1 VPVYDSIIS
10 RGDAA
15 GLIPDEVAGDVLKAA
30 VQESAALALS
40 RRVTMT
46 SKLYR
51 SPVLSLLPQ
60 AYWLSS
66 DTGLKQTSEAAFQG
80 LDLTAEEI
88 AVLIPIPEAVLDDA
102 SYDVWGALRD
112 PIAQAIAV
120 KLDAAIFA
128 GTEKPAS
135 WPTAII
141 PAAIAASNT
150 SQIGATAAE
159 GGIYTDIIEAG
170 DAPEADG
177 YEVQGYVV
185 KRALRSHL
193 RRMRDTTGQLLTDTS
208 ADQIA
213 GLPVA
218 YAPAGTMTATEHAIA
233 GQWDLSVIGV
243 RQDLT
248 FKVLDQAVISDDTGA
263 VVLNLAQQ
271 DSVALRVVARYG
283 WAVGT
288 PAALAEAVSGTAYP
302 FGVLQGTLP
311 TRAGGTRS
319 TKKAS

>member
-1 VPVYDSIIS
+1 VPYNTIIS
-10 RGDAA
+10 RTDAE
-15 GLIPDEVAGDVLKAA
+15 GLIPEEVAGDVLKAV

-46 SKLYR
+46 TKLHR

-60 AYWLSS
+60 AYWVAG

-102 SYDVWGALRD
+102 SYDVWGELRE
-112 PIAQAIAV
+112 PIAQAIGV
-120 KLDAAIFA
+120 KLDAAIFS

-135 WPTAII
+135 WPEAII
-141 PAAIAASNT
+141 PAAIAALNT
-150 SQIGATAAE
+150 STIDATAAE
-159 GGIYTDIIEAG
+159 GGIYTDIIETG
-170 DAPEADG
+170 DPPEDDG

-185 KRALRSHL
+185 KRVLRSHL
-193 RRMRDTTGQLLTDTS
+193 RRMRDTTGQLLADTS

-248 FKVLDQAVISDDTGA
+248 FKVLDQAVISDDAGV

-271 DSVALRVVARYG
+271 DAVALRVVARYG

-288 PAALAEAVSGTAYP
+288 PAALAETVTGTAYP

-311 TRAGGTRS
+311 ARAATAR
-319 TKKAS
+319 TKKATS

>member
-1 VPVYDSIIS
+1 VPVYDTIIS

-15 GLIPDEVAGDVLKAA
+15 GVIPDEVAGDVLKAA

-60 AYWLSS
+60 AYWVAG
-66 DTGLKQTSEAAFQG
+66 DTGLKQTSAAAFQG

-102 SYDVWGALRD
+102 SYDVWGELRD

-135 WPTAII
+135 WPEAII

-150 SQIGATAAE
+150 SPAFRDEHARRV
-159 GGIYTDIIEAG
+159 
-170 DAPEADG
+170 DALW
-177 YEVQGYVV
+177 
-185 KRALRSHL
+185 RAPH
-193 RRMRDTTGQLLTDTS
+193 
-208 ADQIA
+208 
-213 GLPVA
+213 
-218 YAPAGTMTATEHAIA
+218 APAGDEN
-233 GQWDLSVIGV
+233 GPRRGPDRPRPV
-243 RQDLT
+243 RC
-248 FKVLDQAVISDDTGA
+248 API
-263 VVLNLAQQ
+263 
-271 DSVALRVVARYG
+271 
-283 WAVGT
+283 
-288 PAALAEAVSGTAYP
+288 
-302 FGVLQGTLP
+302 
-311 TRAGGTRS
+311 TRAPRS
-319 TKKAS
+319 SAAAARGAGSRPSSWRR

>member
-1 VPVYDSIIS
+1 VPVYNTIIS
-10 RGDAA
+10 RDDAA
-15 GLIPDEVAGDVLKAA
+15 GVIPEEVAGDVLKAA
-30 VQESAALALS
+30 VQSSAALALS
-40 RRVTMT
+40 RRATMS
-46 SKLYR
+46 SKMLR
-51 SPVLSLLPQ
+51 QPVLSVLPT
-60 AYWLSS
+60 AYWVAG

-88 AVLIPIPEAVLDDA
+88 AVLVPIPEAVLDDA
-102 SYDVWGALRD
+102 SYDIWNELRD
-112 PIAQAIAV
+112 PIAQAIGV

-135 WPTAII
+135 WPQAII
-141 PAAIAASNT
+141 PAAIAAANT
-150 SQIGATAAE
+150 NTIDATAAE
-159 GGIYTDIIEAG
+159 GGIYTDIIETG
-170 DAPEADG
+170 DAPENDG
-177 YEVQGYVV
+177 YEVTGYVV

-193 RRMRDTTGQLLTDTS
+193 RRMRDTTGQLLADTS

-218 YAPAGTMTATEHAIA
+218 YAPAGTMPATEHAIA

-248 FKVLDQAVISDDTGA
+248 FRVLDQAVISDDAGA

-271 DSVALRVVARYG
+271 DAVALRVVARYG

-288 PAALAEAVSGTAYP
+288 PATLAEAGAGTHYP

-311 TRAGGTRS
+311 TRAASGRGA
-319 TKKAS
+319 KKAS